1 VHPTGSTRLAS
12 LATLAL
18 AAALASA
25 PAQAE
30 DPVRIIERGGDI
42 NFRGYEPEQWKET
55 EAPPPPAFDMKRL
68 VPVAMPPYMSLK
80 FGVDP
85 QTMTVTPDGVV
96 RYVVVAYRESGNATN
111 AFYEAVRCATDE
123 YKTYARY
130 GGDGWSQVTNAE
142 WKKIDD
148 RNSIYTAELAKQSL
162 CRGRAPRAS
171 VRAMIQELKQ
181 PEQLLK

>member
-1 VHPTGSTRLAS
+1 MA
-12 LATLAL
+12 LAL
-18 AAALASA
+18 TAGLMAGPAL
-25 PAQAE
+25 AE
-30 DPVRIIERGGDI
+30 DPVRIIERGGDL
-42 NFRGYEPEQWKET
+42 NHRGYEPEQWKET

-68 VPVAMPPYMSLK
+68 VPLAMPPYMSLK

-96 RYVVVAYRESGNATN
+96 RYVVVAYREAGNATN
-111 AFYEAVRCATDE
+111 AFYEAVRCSTDE

-130 GGDGWSQVTNAE
+130 GGDGWSPVTNAE

-148 RNSIYTAELAKQSL
+148 RNSIYTSELAKQSL

-171 VRAMIQELKQ
+171 VSDMIRELKR
-181 PEQLLK
+181 PEDYLR

>member
-1 VHPTGSTRLAS
+1 MRLVS
-12 LATLAL
+12 L
-18 AAALASA
+18 AALALFIAGCASSGGG
-25 PAQAE
+25 E
-30 DPVRIIERGGDI
+30 DPYRKLERGEDL
-42 NFRGYEPEQWKET
+42 NHKWVEPAEWKES
-55 EAPPPPAFDMKRL
+55 EVPPPPAFDMKRL
-68 VPVAMPPYMSLK
+68 VPLAMPPYMSLK

-96 RYVVVAYRESGNATN
+96 RYVVVAYREAGNATN
-111 AFYEAVRCATDE
+111 AFYEAVRCSTDE

-171 VRAMIQELKQ
+171 VRAMLQELKQ
-181 PEQLLK
+181 PEQLVK

>member
-1 VHPTGSTRLAS
+1 MRLAS
-12 LATLAL
+12 LALAL
-18 AAALASA
+18 AAGLVAG
-25 PAQAE
+25 PAFAE
-30 DPVRIIERGGDI
+30 DPVRIIERGGDL
-42 NFRGYEPEQWKET
+42 NNRGYEPEQWKET

-68 VPVAMPPYMSLK
+68 VPLAMPPYMSLK

-96 RYVVVAYRESGNATN
+96 RYVVVAYREAGNATN

-130 GGDGWSQVTNAE
+130 AGDGWSQVATAE

-148 RNSIYTAELAKQSL
+148 RNSIYTSELAKQSL

-171 VRAMIQELKQ
+171 VSDMIRELKR
-181 PEQLLK
+181 PEDYLR